1 MDSLDPSL
9 AVRLLQQASKPPR
22 TIPRLLSIDLPVEIL
37 LLIGNGIIY
46 EGIATRPFLN
56 EITVIREPRV
66 IIDALDVNG

>member
-22 TIPRLLSIDLPVEIL
+22 TIPRLLPIDLPVEIL